1 VNCIPKILELLPS
14 SWKGS
19 QPREDDCLLR
29 GASQSSIEDL
39 INQPLVSSGA
49 APLSLK
55 VCLQDLFSVGWNPEP
70 QACGMHRLLEE
81 AIMWLKSLQKAP
93 PANVDVPPV
102 LEELLSQFSS
112 LTSST
117 QRLAACRKE
126 NEKTLATA
134 RLTVE
139 QRLQEVISATSCHPR
154 DVGEDMLA
162 QKRGVLEGWLARKED
177 LAKNAVEKLEAQHSE
192 IRHVFENKIEEA
204 IRLAYGEWKST
215 APTLCLDDDD
225 LLRELD
231 ADLEAALNA
240 SQPQREFLPEK
251 PMGPEAAAEG
261 ATSSTSPTPGAPVLQ
276 NPPEKPDGSTPAVA
290 VETPLQSEAVK
301 SGAATTEGDRKVKHQ
316 IIVPKGVGIPVIQ
329 KKVNI
334 FDPAIC
340 KGLDWNDPETGK
352 SSGEKPDDSMP
363 KAASPCTALVPSPA
377 ATPSATPALERR
389 ASAIQREFRRQDT
402 TDLDQ
407 AELDKIKVIID
418 GKTMYKHK
426 EKLETWEEREARL
439 LHNSYMKFYRSFQGP
454 GLMAK

>member
-1 VNCIPKILELLPS
+1 
-14 SWKGS
+14 
-19 QPREDDCLLR
+19 
-29 GASQSSIEDL
+29 
-39 INQPLVSSGA
+39 
-49 APLSLK
+49 
-55 VCLQDLFSVGWNPEP
+55 
-70 QACGMHRLLEE
+70 MHRLLEE

-192 IRHVFENKIEEA
+192 IRHVFEDKIEEA

-276 NPPEKPDGSTPAVA
+276 NPPEKPDGSTPTVA

-426 EKLETWEEREARL
+426 GKLETWEEREARL